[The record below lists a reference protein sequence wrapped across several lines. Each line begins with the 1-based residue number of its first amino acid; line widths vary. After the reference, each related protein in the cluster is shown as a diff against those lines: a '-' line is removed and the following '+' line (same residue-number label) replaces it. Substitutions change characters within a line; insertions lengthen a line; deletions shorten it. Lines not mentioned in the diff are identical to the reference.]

1 MAIESNIPEISLLK
15 SRVGNVYSRPLSVH
29 SDFVEL
35 REQIFRKTKAHI
47 SETTLERLWNYS
59 TRGYSTVSRRTLDV
73 LCEYIGT
80 ENWTAFLKRLKTE
93 SVSESDMFDEVA
105 IHSDDLKEGDRLRIG
120 WGPDRI
126 CVIRY
131 LGRARFVAD
140 ETHNSKLQ
148 PGDTFSC
155 LQFQLHEPLFMEHLT
170 RLGGEGG
177 HARYGVGLRNGL
189 TLLQKL

>member
-15 SRVGNVYSRPLSVH
+15 NRVGNVYSRPLSVH
-29 SDFVEL
+29 SDFVGL
-35 REQIFRKTKAHI
+35 SEQIFLKTKAHI

-73 LCEYIGT
+73 LCEYADA

-93 SVSESDMFDEVA
+93 SVSESDMFDEEA

-120 WGPDRI
+120 WAPDRI

-131 LGRARFVAD
+131 LGGARYVAE
-140 ETHNSKLQ
+140 ETINSKLQ
-148 PGDTFSC
+148 PSDTFSC
-155 LQFQLHEPLFMEHLT
+155 LQFQLHEPLFMEQLT
-170 RLGGEGG
+170 RSGGEGG
-177 HARYGVGLRNGL
+177 HERYGVGLRNGL